1 MIHFRTLLKKIDG
14 SKNYITNARNWILE
28 HEEQSSVCIALE
40 IRTFILS
47 SVSFFQRLYTVFL
60 MNDSIVYSFN
70 KHSTKTLTTTTVT
83 PDAVIEH
90 IYISEALLPQLPI
103 IFHCVYNTAP
113 TTEEK
118 NKVEMILNIWLSK
131 KMYYYYCIYIELMMN
146 FINQLNS
153 LCYLLN
159 LLFCLVILY

>member
-1 MIHFRTLLKKIDG
+1 
-14 SKNYITNARNWILE
+14 
-28 HEEQSSVCIALE
+28 
-40 IRTFILS
+40 
-47 SVSFFQRLYTVFL
+47 